1 MVRQLSSILAA
12 TVVVAMCAGCSDDP
26 ESAVDRA
33 EAAVQ
38 VKEKAVTDAQA
49 TADDTVDKFCGDAQS
64 YIVALDRYG
73 DVLTS
78 TAPTVGD
85 VRDGGSDLTEPAA
98 DVASAAEDAVNAQDE
113 LATAQQELKDAR
125 ADLKAVQTS
134 SSASPS
140 SSDSSSGSAEPKV
153 KATLHPMPPDET
165 VSRVKQAQ
173 TELDAAQAG
182 IGDETPLAQASQQF
196 NAAAVALEM
205 SWLSLFAASGCLTDD
220 QQRQAQA
227 AVSDYTLTLQNAL
240 TEAGYYT
247 GPVDGVYGPETV
259 DAVEALQKAHGLPVT
274 GTVDQATADALGQ
287 DLQALGGAAADEA
300 LASTAA
306 VQQTLSL
313 AGFWDGPIDG
323 QWTPALTDALK
334 SFQVELGVK
343 PTGTVDAATLAAL
356 DKAIATAQEPE
367 PSPTETS
374 TETPTESPSPSPTES
389 ESPS

>member
-1 MVRQLSSILAA
+1 MVKQLTAILAA
-12 TVVVAMCAGCSDDP
+12 TVLLATCAACSDDP

-49 TADDTVDKFCGDAQS
+49 TADDTVQKFCGDAQT

-98 DVASAAEDAVNAQDE
+98 DVASAAEDAVKAQDE

-125 ADLKAVQTS
+125 ADLKAVQATS
-134 SSASPS
+134 STSPS
-140 SSDSSSGSAEPKV
+140 SSDSSSESAEPKV
-153 KATLHPMPPDET
+153 KATLHPMPPNET

-182 IGDETPLAQASQQF
+182 IGDETPLTQASQQF

-220 QQRQAQA
+220 QQKQAQA

-240 TEAGYYT
+240 TEAGY
-247 GPVDGVYGPETV
+247 
-259 DAVEALQKAHGLPVT
+259 
-274 GTVDQATADALGQ
+274 
-287 DLQALGGAAADEA
+287 
-300 LASTAA
+300 
-306 VQQTLSL
+306 
-313 AGFWDGPIDG
+313 
-323 QWTPALTDALK
+323 
-334 SFQVELGVK
+334 
-343 PTGTVDAATLAAL
+343 
-356 DKAIATAQEPE
+356 
-367 PSPTETS
+367 
-374 TETPTESPSPSPTES
+374 
-389 ESPS
+389 